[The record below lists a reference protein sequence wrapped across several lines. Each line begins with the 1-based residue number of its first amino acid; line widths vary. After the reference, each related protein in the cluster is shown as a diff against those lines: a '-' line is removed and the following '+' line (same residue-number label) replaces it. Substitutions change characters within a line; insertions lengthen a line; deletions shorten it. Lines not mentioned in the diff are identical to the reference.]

1 MLIDKREKLC
11 YTILRVILCNFK
23 EYEKGSRQH
32 LRPLSQVHTVKYKPM
47 KQFFLDIVGNRA
59 LVAAFF
65 AWFSAQI
72 LKFFI
77 AAAIDRK
84 FSIERLCGD
93 GGMPSGHSATVM
105 ALAVTVGIEAGWG
118 SVMFAAC
125 VVLAVVVMH
134 DAMGVRR
141 ETGKQ
146 AREILKIFEIFNNM
160 VAEKDRQLKHEK
172 LKILVGHTPF
182 QVICGAILGVLVAVL
197 CSVIV

>member
-1 MLIDKREKLC
+1 
-11 YTILRVILCNFK
+11 
-23 EYEKGSRQH
+23 
-32 LRPLSQVHTVKYKPM
+32 M

-59 LVAAFF
+59 LLSAFF
-65 AWFSAQI
+65 AWFLAQI

-77 AAAIDRK
+77 SAAVDGK
-84 FSIERLCGD
+84 FSLERLCGD

-105 ALAVTVGIEAGWG
+105 ALAVAVGIEAGWG
-118 SVMFAAC
+118 SVLFAAC

-146 AREILKIFEIFNNM
+146 AKDILKIFEIFNDM
-160 VAEKDRQLKHEK
+160 IAEKDQQLKHEK

-182 QVICGAILGVLVAVL
+182 QVICGAFLGVIVA
-197 CSVIV
+197 IVCTAVF